1 MKRTERRHLKDNEL
15 AMVTA
20 NLRETLEE
28 RKQQIVTG
36 AVVIAVAGAAVLGY
50 LGWRAHVQNQAG
62 KLLADALAVE
72 SAPIGPQANP
82 DAPNYFPSERQKS
95 QAALT
100 KFKIAADAYP
110 KTDDGI
116 FARYMEAATMAK
128 VGTPADAGARYQQ
141 VIDQAGDSFYG
152 DMARLGLAETQ
163 AQTGSYDS
171 AIATYKALSERK
183 DTQLPVDGLL
193 MQLGRTYLDAGKTAD
208 AQQTFNRIVQEYPE
222 SPFTVEA
229 RQALDNLKKAPAK
242 S

>member
-15 AMVTA
+15 ARMTA
-20 NLRETLEE
+20 DLRESFET
-28 RKQQIVTG
+28 RKQQIMTAG
-36 AVVIAVAGAAVLGY
+36 AAIAVVGVAVLGY
-50 LGWRAHVQNQAG
+50 LGWRAHVQGQAD
-62 KLLADALAVE
+62 KLLADAVAVE

-82 DAPNYFPSERQKS
+82 DAPNYFPSERQKN

-110 KTDDGI
+110 KTDAGI

-141 VIDQAGDSFYG
+141 VIDEAGNSFYG
-152 DMARLGLAETQ
+152 DMARLGLAQTQ

-171 AIATYKALSERK
+171 AIATYKALAEKK

-193 MQLGRTYLDAGKTAD
+193 MQLGRTYQDAGKTAE
-208 AQQTFNRIVQEYPE
+208 AQQTFNRVVQEYPE
-222 SPFTVEA
+222 SPFSLEA
-229 RQALDNLKKAPAK
+229 RQALDSLKKEK
-242 S
+242 G